1 RAATLASLHPDPW
14 RAVDAQ
20 PTAETMAAALEVR
33 GRTPSQVRL
42 RRRFLRWV
50 PVRAGDRVLEVGCG
64 TGVVVRD
71 LAALVGRRGAVTA
84 VDTSATLLARAR
96 SLSRGAAGGRIAF
109 RRADGHRLP
118 FGDRRFDVVLAI
130 TVILHVEDP
139 LRVVKEMTRVAR
151 PGGRVG
157 LQDQDFG
164 LIGAAHPDR
173 ELTARILDGV
183 APRVGDGQ
191 APAPLRGTQA
201 LRVDGAAALRHVERL
216 VAIGPRVAGSPG
228 GEKARA
234 YIVGELRKAGV
245 EAEVQ
250 PFEDVT
256 PHGRMRMANVVARLP
271 GRRADVVALAGHYDT
286 KLFTSFRFVG
296 AN

>member
-1 RAATLASLHPDPW
+1 
-14 RAVDAQ
+14 
-20 PTAETMAAALEVR
+20 MAAALEVR

-96 SLSRGAAGGRIAF
+96 SLSRGGAAGGRIAF
-109 RRADGHRLP
+109 RRADGQRLP

-130 TVILHVEDP
+130 TVILHVEDA
-139 LRVVKEMTRVAR
+139 LRVVKEMARVAR

-164 LIGAAHPDR
+164 LIGAVHPDR

-183 APRVGDGQ
+183 AARIYPEPHSGRRLG
-191 APAPLRGTQA
+191 ALLRAAGLVDVKMLADVYQDTTLTQFSRNF
-201 LRVDGAAALRHVERL
+201 L
-216 VAIGPRVAGSPG
+216 
-228 GEKARA
+228 
-234 YIVGELRKAGV
+234 
-245 EAEVQ
+245 
-250 PFEDVT
+250 
-256 PHGRMRMANVVARLP
+256 
-271 GRRADVVALAGHYDT
+271 GRRAENAVRFGIVDAPTAERWLDGFNALHAEGNFVLTMQYFGAAGLKPT
-286 KLFTSFRFVG
+286 AEGRSARRRQ
-296 AN
+296 A